1 MNSTSI
7 SLASRLTFIQND
19 ITIYVLTTILIFGN
33 IGNIGNLII
42 FSQKLLRANV
52 CSWYFIIFSIGNII
66 TINFGCSTRI
76 ISLWTGYDL
85 VRISII
91 FCKLRIYFTIFG
103 LSLSRNFL
111 SLISIDRWMITSRNV
126 GIRRLSSSKIAWL
139 LIITTI
145 LFWAIFTLYVA
156 IGYEID
162 INSNCV
168 KRTDDIYELIY
179 IIFALFSIICP
190 LFIMIIFSILAILNV
205 QKLIQRRVIPAIII
219 NLNVVQPR
227 HYRRKDLPLI
237 KLSLVQVTVYI
248 ILNLVDMY
256 NTIYG
261 FTSLKTI
268 KSSDQTAIDGFIG
281 IMGIYLLY
289 LYCAVSC
296 LYDNIIY

>member
-1 MNSTSI
+1 
-7 SLASRLTFIQND
+7 
-19 ITIYVLTTILIFGN
+19 
-33 IGNIGNLII
+33 
-42 FSQKLLRANV
+42 
-52 CSWYFIIFSIGNII
+52 
-66 TINFGCSTRI
+66 
-76 ISLWTGYDL
+76 
-85 VRISII
+85 
-91 FCKLRIYFTIFG
+91 
-103 LSLSRNFL
+103 
-111 SLISIDRWMITSRNV
+111 MITSRNV

-139 LIITTI
+139 LIIISI
-145 LFWAIFTLYVA
+145 LFWTIFTLYVA

-190 LFIMIIFSILAILNV
+190 LSIMIIFSILAILNV

-256 NTIYG
+256 NTIY
-261 FTSLKTI
+261 SL
-268 KSSDQTAIDGFIG
+268 D
-281 IMGIYLLY
+281 
-289 LYCAVSC
+289 
-296 LYDNIIY
+296 